1 MDKKNILVAIGAL
14 ILGIIIGL
22 ISDCPWFQGQNWHSD
37 TMMDRNNDRN
47 TAVMNM
53 NHNMHGMLSVKNEQ
67 EFLEHMIPHHEEAVV
82 TAKDVLARGGTTEGI
97 RTLLNNVITTQE
109 KEIVDMK
116 TWYASW
122 YGKDYSDTG
131 SYQKM
136 MRDLS
141 NLSGAELDKAWLED
155 MIHHHMGAIMMAES
169 VEDKTEHDILHELGH
184 NITKTQSEEIALM
197 KKLLAESY

>member
-1 MDKKNILVAIGAL
+1 MDKKNILVATGAL

-22 ISDCPWFQGQNWHSD
+22 ISDCPWFQSQNWHSD

-47 TAVMNM
+47 TAGMNM
-53 NHNMHGMLSVKNEQ
+53 NHSMHGMMSVKNEQ
-67 EFLEHMIPHHEEAVV
+67 EFLEHMIPHHEEAVE

-97 RTLLNNVITTQE
+97 RTLLNNVITAQE
-109 KEIVDMK
+109 KEIADMK
-116 TWYASW
+116 AWYASW
-122 YGKDYSDTG
+122 YGKDYYDTG

-141 NLSGAELDKAWLED
+141 NLSGADLDRAWLED

-169 VEDKTEHDILHELGH
+169 IEDKTTHEELYELGH